1 MIKTFFLF
9 NVGKDTY
16 FFRIFAPQKRN
27 SAKKSQ
33 QMGQTLGFDYKNV
46 KIMYKIFSF
55 LLVWLLGCIVAGCQ
69 NEGGTDGEGSDA
81 DSLQDAVEMPGM
93 VTTDVSML
101 VSDSGVIRYHA
112 ISPIW
117 YRYDQDPVK
126 KYWYFPE
133 GIELQQLD
141 DDMQP
146 AGNIMADTAYY
157 QEREQLWHLIHN
169 VRISNV
175 QGERFNTEELY
186 WDGRKQ
192 TIYSDS
198 FIHIERHHDILEGY
212 GFTSDQSFTKYEIR
226 RTTGIFEIRAQGEQ
240 ADFEGDAPDDGE
252 HLAENDEPGTISPT
266 ADTVPARPLTPKEKA
281 EAARRRRNN
290 TPQLLKFKDV
300 MNQ

>member
-1 MIKTFFLF
+1 MRDIFYFLF
-9 NVGKDTY
+9 
-16 FFRIFAPQKRN
+16 
-27 SAKKSQ
+27 
-33 QMGQTLGFDYKNV
+33 
-46 KIMYKIFSF
+46 IM
-55 LLVWLLGCIVAGCQ
+55 LAGCIVAGCQ
-69 NEGGTDGEGSDA
+69 GSGDGGDESAAA
-81 DSLQDAVEMPGM
+81 DSTLDMASIPGM
-93 VTTDVSML
+93 ITTDVSML

-146 AGNIMADTAYY
+146 AGNIKADTAYY
-157 QEREQLWHLIHN
+157 QEREQLWHLIRN

-175 QGERFNTEELY
+175 QGERFNTEELF

-198 FIHIERHHDILEGY
+198 FIHIERKKDILEGY

-226 RTTGIFEIRAQGEQ
+226 RTTGIFEMRAEGEQ

-252 HLAENDEPGTISPT
+252 HLAENDEPGTIAPV
-266 ADTVPARPLTPKEKA
+266 DTIETRPLTPKEKA

-290 TPQLLKFKDV
+290 TPQPLKFKDV
-300 MNQ
+300 QHP